1 MGKRAQVEKQ
11 QQKRTFWPAPATSA
25 DATANGD
32 WGLTVTKGKGGIQWH
47 CPLGPLGAAGQ
58 MYTTSSANPM
68 MGHSL
73 GKPWVKYPQ
82 RKGWWGT
89 EKWLCNKEMSWAE
102 KFPHLTTQTWEGDR
116 KAG

>member
-58 MYTTSSANPM
+58 MYTFREGWADFFCKPHDGAFPGEA
-68 MGHSL
+68 MGQI
-73 GKPWVKYPQ
+73 P
-82 RKGWWGT
+82 
-89 EKWLCNKEMSWAE
+89 
-102 KFPHLTTQTWEGDR
+102 
-116 KAG
+116 

>member
-73 GKPWVKYPQ
+73 GKPWVKYPK
-82 RKGWWGT
+82 RKGWWGI